1 MTAGL
6 VMLLVF
12 AGLLGLAIGS
22 FLNVVVYRVP
32 AGRSLTP
39 DSACPKCGTAI
50 RKRDNVPVVSW
61 LMLRGRC
68 RGCSEPI
75 SARYPL
81 VEAGTAVAFLLVTA
95 RFGPALVEAATVPD
109 AVGAALELVAFLVLT
124 AVSIALALIDLDTK
138 RLPNV
143 IVLPSLLAGILLLG
157 AAALVRGD
165 IAALIG
171 AGVGGAALFVLYF
184 LLALFSGGRGMG
196 MGDVKLSAVLG
207 LYLGFLGFGNLLVG
221 AFAAFVFGGL
231 FGLALVIIR
240 RAARGTQ
247 IPFGPWMILGA
258 WVGVFA
264 GGFLADLYFGAVGVV

>member
-12 AGLLGLAIGS
+12 AGLFGLAIGS

-39 DSACPKCGTAI
+39 DSACPNCGTAI
-50 RKRDNVPVVSW
+50 RKRDNIPVLSW
-61 LMLRGRC
+61 LLLRGTC
-68 RGCSEPI
+68 RGCAQPI

-81 VEAGTAVAFLLVTA
+81 VEAGTAVAFVLVTS
-95 RFGPALVEAATVPD
+95 RFGPAAIDAQTTPD
-109 AVGAALELVAFLVLT
+109 AVAAAIELVAFLALT

-143 IVLPSLLAGILLLG
+143 IVVPALLSGVVLLG

-165 IAALIG
+165 LTAL
-171 AGVGGAALFVLYF
+171 AGAALGGAGLFALY
-184 LLALFSGGRGMG
+184 LVLALVSRGGMG
-196 MGDVKLSAVLG
+196 MGDVKLAAVLG
-207 LYLGFLGFGNLLVG
+207 LYLGFLGWGNLLVG
-221 AFAAFVFGGL
+221 AFAAFVFGGV
-231 FGLALVIIR
+231 FGLLLLLVR
-240 RAARGTQ
+240 RAGRKSA

-258 WVGVFA
+258 WLGVFA
-264 GGFLADLYFGAVGVV
+264 GEVLARGYFDAVGVV

>member
-1 MTAGL
+1 VTAAL
-6 VMLLVF
+6 AMLLAF

-32 AGRSLTP
+32 AGRSLSP

-50 RKRDNVPVVSW
+50 RKRDNIPVVSW

-68 RGCSEPI
+68 RGCSQPI

-81 VEAGTAVAFLLVTA
+81 VEAGTAAAFVLVTA
-95 RFGPALVEAATVPD
+95 RFGPAMLEAQTTQD
-109 AVGAALELVAFLVLT
+109 AVAASIELVAFLTLT

-143 IVLPSLLAGILLLG
+143 IVVPSLLAGVVLLG

-165 IAALIG
+165 LAALAGAAIGG
-171 AGVGGAALFVLYF
+171 AGLFLLYFVL
-184 LLALFSGGRGMG
+184 ALVSRGGMG
-196 MGDVKLSAVLG
+196 MGDVKLAAVLG
-207 LYLGFLGFGNLLVG
+207 LYLGFLGWGNLLVG
-221 AFAAFVFGGL
+221 AFAAFIFGGVFGL
-231 FGLALVIIR
+231 LLLLVR
-240 RAARGTQ
+240 KAGRKSA

-258 WVGVFA
+258 WLGVFA
-264 GGFLADLYFGAVGVV
+264 GEILARGYFDAVGVV

>member
-1 MTAGL
+1 MI
-6 VMLLVF
+6 LLLPFV
-12 AGLLGLAIGS
+12 ALLGLAIGS

-50 RKRDNVPVVSW
+50 RRRDNIPVVSW
-61 LMLRGRC
+61 LLLRGKC
-68 RGCSEPI
+68 RGCHEPI

-81 VEAGTAVAFLLVTA
+81 VEAGTAVAFTLVA
-95 RFGPALVEAATVPD
+95 WRFGPAAVDAATVPD
-109 AVGAALELVAFLVLT
+109 AVAGWLTLVAFLVLT

-157 AAALVRGD
+157 AAAVLRGD
-165 IAALIG
+165 VPALVG
-171 AGVGGAALFVLYF
+171 AGIGGAALFLFYF
-184 LLALFSGGRGMG
+184 LLAVIKPGGMG
-196 MGDVKLSAVLG
+196 GGDIKLAAVLG
-207 LYLGFLGFGNLLVG
+207 LYLGFLGWGNLVVG
-221 AFAAFVFGGL
+221 AFAAFLFGGL
-231 FGLALVIIR
+231 FSIALLIAR
-240 RAARGTQ
+240 RAGRRSQ

-264 GGFLADLYFGAVGVV
+264 GATIADLYVGAVGVV

>member
-1 MTAGL
+1 MI
-6 VMLLVF
+6 LLLPFV
-12 AGLLGLAIGS
+12 ALLGLAIGS

-50 RKRDNVPVVSW
+50 RRRDNIPVISW
-61 LMLRGRC
+61 LILRGRC
-68 RGCSEPI
+68 RGCHEPI

-81 VEAGTAVAFLLVTA
+81 VEAGTAIAFVLVAL
-95 RFGPALVEAATVPD
+95 RFGPAIFEATTTAD
-109 AVGAALELVAFLVLT
+109 AVSRSIELVAFLMLT

-143 IVLPSLLAGILLLG
+143 IVLPSLAAGILLLG

-165 IAALIG
+165 LQALAGAAIGG
-171 AGVGGAALFVLYF
+171 AGLFVLYF
-184 LLALFSGGRGMG
+184 VLAFVSGGRGMG
-196 MGDVKLSAVLG
+196 MGDVKLSAVIG
-207 LYLGFLGFGNLLVG
+207 LYLGFLGFGSLLVG

-231 FGLALVIIR
+231 FGLALMIVR
-240 RAARGTQ
+240 RAGRKTQ

-264 GGFLADLYFGAVGVV
+264 GGSLADLYFGAVGVG

>member
-39 DSACPKCGTAI
+39 DSACPNCGTAI
-50 RKRDNVPVVSW
+50 RKRDNIPVLSW

-68 RGCSEPI
+68 RGCAQPI

-81 VEAGTAVAFLLVTA
+81 VEAGTAIAFLFVTA
-95 RFGPALVEAATVPD
+95 RFGPAVLEAASVTD
-109 AVGAALELVAFLVLT
+109 AVAASIELVAFLVLT

-138 RLPNV
+138 TLPNV
-143 IVLPSLLAGILLLG
+143 IVLPTLLAGVVLLSVAG
-157 AAALVRGD
+157 AVRGD
-165 IAALIG
+165 WAAIVQAL
-171 AGVGGAALFVLYF
+171 AGGASLFAFYLI
-184 LLALFSGGRGMG
+184 LALVKPGGMG
-196 MGDVKLSAVLG
+196 MGDVKLAAVLG
-207 LYLGFLGFGNLLVG
+207 LYLGFLGWGNLLVG
-221 AFAAFVFGGL
+221 AFAAFVFGGV
-231 FGLALVIIR
+231 FGLALILVR
-240 RAARGTQ
+240 RARRTTA

-258 WVGVFA
+258 WLGVFA
-264 GGFLADLYFGAVGVV
+264 GELLARNYFDAVGVG